1 MFCTPV
7 VFSTPTAVLVIP
19 TGIGFAAL
27 PPLAPPVDAGRNGLP
42 GETIG
47 GLQKLKTEEPPGPV
61 GVTGRGPGEA
71 VINVQYNK

>member
-1 MFCTPV
+1 MPIFCTPA

-19 TGIGFAAL
+19 TGIGFAPLL
-27 PPLAPPVDAGRNGLP
+27 PTAPPPDDAGRKGLP

-71 VINVQYNK
+71 V

>member
-1 MFCTPV
+1 M
-7 VFSTPTAVLVIP
+7 FSTPTAVVLVIP
-19 TGIGFAAL
+19 TGIGFAPLL
-27 PPLAPPVDAGRNGLP
+27 PPPPPDAGRNGLP

-71 VINVQYNK
+71 VMCNAINH

>member
-1 MFCTPV
+1 MPIFCTAA
-7 VFSTPTAVLVIP
+7 VFSTPAAVLVIP
-19 TGIGFAAL
+19 TDIGFVPLL
-27 PPLAPPVDAGRNGLP
+27 PPPPDAGRNGLP

-71 VINVQYNK
+71 VHDVKYVH